1 MKLRA
6 SFTSAIGILL
16 FLIGV
21 LLVIAI
27 SAGVVWGEVETRLYT
42 SQSGSFDLAIKCPLM
57 LSFDETGTISASI
70 TNSLDEAVKPTV
82 TADFSHRGGPQEL
95 SEVLILNPHESR
107 TVTWNVDT
115 SNIIFGRLILV
126 SILQR
131 TYRDLPSRQG
141 YCGIMILNILGMNGR
156 QILTLLCLA
165 SLILLLLGSAVWL
178 RNHSPMD
185 EQDKTVARAF
195 GSLATVT
202 TFGLFAA
209 LLRRW
214 GLTIILDGIAVM
226 LIGVIFTEVLFKPGQ
241 RRR

>member
-6 SFTSAIGILL
+6 SFISFSGILL

-21 LLVIAI
+21 LMAFAI

-70 TNSLDEAVKPTV
+70 NNSLDETVKPML
-82 TADFSHRGGPQEL
+82 TADFSHVGGPQEL
-95 SEVLILNPHESR
+95 SEVLILTPHESR
-107 TVTWNVDT
+107 TVIWNVDA

-156 QILTLLCLA
+156 QILTLLC
-165 SLILLLLGSAVWL
+165 SVSLLLLIIGGVIWL
-178 RNHSPMD
+178 RNHFPMD

-195 GSLATVT
+195 GSLAVLATV
-202 TFGLFAA
+202 GLLAA

-214 GLTIILDGIAVM
+214 GLTIILDGITLM